1 MVIENRI
8 LADKIQKLKKYK
20 NLTTF
25 ENSTKD
31 FFRTAKDPNKT
42 SRQVNIMSDAKC
54 SPKTILPEIHNESIQ
69 QESSISLLEQV
80 ERCSQFN

>member
-25 ENSTKD
+25 ENTTKD
-31 FFRTAKDPNKT
+31 FFRTAKDKT
-42 SRQVNIMSDAKC
+42 SKKVKIMSDSKC
-54 SPKTILPEIHNESIQ
+54 SPKTVLPEIQNESTNM
-69 QESSISLLEQV
+69 ESSISLLEQF
-80 ERCSQFN
+80 EKCSQFD